1 MYSSTLPATS
11 ALDGFGWSTPR
22 PGRFTPGKEN
32 RYPFCRR
39 LGVPQD
45 QSEQMQKISPR
56 PGLDPLTVQ
65 PVASL
70 YTDWAIPARAS
81 ILYRSII
88 GRKRLYSACSPSNC
102 ATVCR
107 CLKRTPRVSSLSA
120 WRRVWVS
127 RLFVRSG
134 IPNIL
139 RRRREK

>member
-1 MYSSTLPATS
+1 
-11 ALDGFGWSTPR
+11 
-22 PGRFTPGKEN
+22 
-32 RYPFCRR
+32 
-39 LGVPQD
+39 
-45 QSEQMQKISPR
+45 
-56 PGLDPLTVQ
+56 
-65 PVASL
+65 
-70 YTDWAIPARAS
+70 
-81 ILYRSII
+81 LYRSII
-88 GRKRLYSACSPSNC
+88 GRKRLYSACSPSHC